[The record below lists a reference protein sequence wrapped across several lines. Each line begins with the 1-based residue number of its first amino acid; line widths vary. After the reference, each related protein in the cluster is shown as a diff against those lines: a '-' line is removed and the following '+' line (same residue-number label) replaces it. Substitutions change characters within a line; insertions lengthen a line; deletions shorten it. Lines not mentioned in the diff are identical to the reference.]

1 MPPPSIQ
8 CLVVSDPGGE
18 RVLTYLPSAS
28 SFKGGSSPEE
38 VIVKN
43 KDLIS

>member
-1 MPPPSIQ
+1 VREYK
-8 CLVVSDPGGE
+8 LA
-18 RVLTYLPSAS
+18 YLPSAS

-43 KDLIS
+43 KESISCGLRLEI